1 MTSNSL
7 PWDEIATPKSDYNV
21 RLAASGMA
29 IPVFWGKDALGQP
42 LTIVE
47 LAGDHTQEFLRE
59 PVILRGIAVDLRAG
73 ERPGV
78 QRLVL
83 ALQQRVDADL
93 FRSLCETLIAA
104 LVPVV
109 DPAVGIAVAL
119 THLRRWKSFLAG
131 RRGGILT
138 PEEVRGLFG
147 ELLMLR
153 ELHARLL
160 THREAVDSWTGADR
174 VQHDFV
180 FRNRAVEVKSL
191 SGKERNAVRI
201 SSEDQLEVASG
212 RLFLVVRKLA
222 ENSEAQ
228 EARSLNAL
236 VHEIETE
243 LPDADALEEF
253 QRRLAAAGY
262 LPLPDYDSPRYVQA
276 GIATYAVTDG
286 FPRLVRSDIPHGIA
300 RVAYDLELEAIAPF
314 ATVHDAIFE
323 GTDGSVS

>member
-1 MTSNSL
+1 LTSNSL

-21 RLAASGMA
+21 RLAAPGMA
-29 IPVFWGKDALGQP
+29 IPVFWGKDAAGQP
-42 LTIVE
+42 LAIVE
-47 LAGDHTQEFLRE
+47 LAGDHTGEFSRE

-73 ERPGV
+73 ERSGV

-83 ALQQRVDADL
+83 ALQQRADADL
-93 FRSLCETLIAA
+93 FGSLCETLIAA
-104 LVPVV
+104 LLPVT

-119 THLRRWKSFLAG
+119 AHLRRWKAFLAG

-138 PEEVRGLFG
+138 PEEVRGLIG

-153 ELHARLL
+153 DLHERILG
-160 THREAVDSWTGADR
+160 HREAVDAWTGADR

-180 FRNRAVEVKSL
+180 FRGRAVEVKAL

-222 ENSEAQ
+222 ENPEAP

-236 VHEIETE
+236 VHDIETE

-262 LPLPDYDSPRYVQA
+262 LPLPDYDTPRYVPA
-276 GIATYAVTDG
+276 GVATYEVAEG
-286 FPRLVRSDIPHGIA
+286 FPRLVRSEIPHGIA
-300 RVAYDLELEAIAPF
+300 RVSYDLELEAIAPF
-314 ATVHDAIFE
+314 ACVHDTIFE
-323 GTDGSVS
+323 GSDGSVS